1 MVKSINKEYIDNTD
15 IPFTDFNFNVED
27 CWKRDLK
34 EEERTSIK
42 QLVVTKD
49 GNSTLN
55 FKDHCLIESSNEY
68 VLFLKGVLDEST

>member
-42 QLVVTKD
+42 QLVVTK
-49 GNSTLN
+49 TLN
-55 FKDHCLIESSNEY
+55 FKDHRLIESSNEY